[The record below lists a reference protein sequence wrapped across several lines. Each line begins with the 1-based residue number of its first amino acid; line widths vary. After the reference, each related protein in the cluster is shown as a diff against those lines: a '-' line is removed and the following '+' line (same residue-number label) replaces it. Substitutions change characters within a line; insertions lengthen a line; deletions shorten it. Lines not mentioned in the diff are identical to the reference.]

1 MEGPPNGRPMAVSTA
16 TPLHARGRHRSPAA
30 GRIDPSPSDPSPY
43 LQETEEGS
51 GGIAHLYI
59 LFPMTLLY
67 LRKHHGDEM
76 PLIFFFFLFV
86 LWNDKMKRNLT
97 LSLNNKTV
105 PTTTGDA

>member
-51 GGIAHLYI
+51 GGTAHLYI

-67 LRKHHGDEM
+67 LRKHHG
-76 PLIFFFFLFV
+76 
-86 LWNDKMKRNLT
+86 
-97 LSLNNKTV
+97 
-105 PTTTGDA
+105 